1 MRDDALDDL
10 EAVSPRRTTQIL
22 RVVAGVVS
30 PRIELPVNVNPHLV
44 SLIPRANVADSEP
57 HHHLVMVERETSE
70 SFLNEVA
77 GRVLTR
83 QSVLITDL
91 GARLAG
97 EVAAQ
102 IHGVV
107 FELIKSDLVLGFGL
121 TDPARVPLQ
130 QVEAGSAR
138 PALIRV
144 GTVTGPNIVSAQGRA
159 EDFNCGV
166 VRAVRDRETTHEDDN
181 NFSTKFV
188 QNWAH
193 LFDFTL

>member
-1 MRDDALDDL
+1 
-10 EAVSPRRTTQIL
+10 
-22 RVVAGVVS
+22 
-30 PRIELPVNVNPHLV
+30 
-44 SLIPRANVADSEP
+44 
-57 HHHLVMVERETSE
+57 MVERETSE

-166 VRAVRDRETTHEDDN
+166 VRAVRDRETTHEDKN
-181 NFSTKFV
+181 NFSTEFV